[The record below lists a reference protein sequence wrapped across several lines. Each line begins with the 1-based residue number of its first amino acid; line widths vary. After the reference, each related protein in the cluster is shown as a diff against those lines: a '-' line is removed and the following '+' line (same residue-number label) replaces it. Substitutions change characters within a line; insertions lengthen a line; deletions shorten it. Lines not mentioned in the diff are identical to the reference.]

1 MGMVV
6 VLRRGVGGR
15 AVVVDYKVDIPI
27 PQGVMI

>member
-1 MGMVV
+1 V
-6 VLRRGVGGR
+6 